1 VTAVNDE
8 SIGAYIDQVASAA
21 AVPGGGSAAAV
32 AAALGAALTAMVAR
46 ISAKK
51 AADDGDRQ
59 RLLEAVAELDRLRT
73 DLVRLSQ
80 EDIDAYRSVLE
91 TRKAAAESSVI
102 GRAIEGAA
110 IVPLETAKA
119 AARARAISD
128 DVGAKAWSMTRSDW
142 QVGRDLLTTGLR
154 GALANV
160 EVNLADLRGEAR
172 DRIERAY
179 REVAATVADPNVSRG

>member
-1 VTAVNDE
+1 VVKDE
-8 SIGAYIDQVASAA
+8 SVGAYIDQVASAA

-51 AADDGDRQ
+51 AKDDADRQ
-59 RLLEAVAELDRLRT
+59 ALVDALPELEQLRIDLL
-73 DLVRLSQ
+73 RLSQ
-80 EDIDAYRSVLE
+80 EDIDAYRAVLDS
-91 TRKAAAESSVI
+91 RKAGAEPSI
-102 GRAIEGAA
+102 IARAIERAA
-110 IVPLETAKA
+110 TVPLETARA
-119 AARARAISD
+119 AARARAISH

-160 EVNLADLRGEAR
+160 EVNLPDLQGEAH

-179 REVAATVADPNVSRG
+179 RELEATVDQ

>member
-1 VTAVNDE
+1 MTAVKDE
-8 SIGAYIDQVASAA
+8 SVGAYIDQVASAA

-51 AADDGDRQ
+51 AKEESDRQ
-59 RLLEAVAELDRLRT
+59 LLLDAVPELEQLRT

-80 EDIDAYRSVLE
+80 DDIDAYRAVLDC
-91 TRKAAAESSVI
+91 RKAGAEATVI
-102 GRAIEGAA
+102 GRAIERAA
-110 IVPLETAKA
+110 TVPLETARA
-119 AARARAISD
+119 AARARTISD
-128 DVGAKAWSMTRSDW
+128 GVGARAWSMTRSDW

-160 EVNLADLRGEAR
+160 EVNLPDLRGEVH

-179 REVAATVADPNVSRG
+179 REVAAALS